1 MILDPLGV
9 NADIAFHEVETR
21 ALKETADGVGAD
33 IQAVNFIVVVLQ
45 QALGQMVTDKAIDA
59 EDQHAGATLNRH
71 HRFAADHRPGHQAQR
86 LRQLSA
92 LHVHTAFGLAGD
104 NFQRPVLARHDQR
117 RNGDNGARFGCRQI
131 VTDAGFPDDKLVRAS
146 VAERAR
152 PRIRDGTHQ
161 IVQGLRRLLPVEA
174 AILRGTTPHVGR
186 LAVILRALCGFSF
199 KDRRQRL
206 AQQLSGGGA
215 QLTMQRQGRV
225 IRANRHGLLGDD
237 IAGIRAVHH
246 AVQGDAGFAFAI
258 DQHPVQRRTATIFRQ
273 QRTVQVKC
281 PFRRQI
287 EDLIAQQ
294 VAVVEG
300 EQHVRLHLA
309 DTLNPQRMVHVFRR
323 PHRNALLGGKARH
336 GAKEMVFARVI
347 RVGENSSDIIP
358 GVQQGL
364 DTGAAHIVIS
374 EDYGFHERSSSLDAV
389 SGWRTTR

>member
-1 MILDPLGV
+1 M
-9 NADIAFHEVETR
+9 
-21 ALKETADGVGAD
+21 
-33 IQAVNFIVVVLQ
+33 
-45 QALGQMVTDKAIDA
+45 
-59 EDQHAGATLNRH
+59 
-71 HRFAADHRPGHQAQR
+71 
-86 LRQLSA
+86 
-92 LHVHTAFGLAGD
+92 
-104 NFQRPVLARHDQR
+104 
-117 RNGDNGARFGCRQI
+117 
-131 VTDAGFPDDKLVRAS
+131 TDAGFPDDKLVRAS